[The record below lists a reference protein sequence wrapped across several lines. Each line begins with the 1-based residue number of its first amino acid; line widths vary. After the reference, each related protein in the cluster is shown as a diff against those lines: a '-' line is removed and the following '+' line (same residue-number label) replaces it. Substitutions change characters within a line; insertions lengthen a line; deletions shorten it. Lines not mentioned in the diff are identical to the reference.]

1 LGGCV
6 LAEGSSAGS
15 SREKECFLVEEGSY
29 LGCHLS
35 KLFWDAVVV
44 MTLESWLLQA
54 QNVMAVLACNPS
66 NVWITCHSLD
76 NRFFY

>member
-35 KLFWDAVVV
+35 ILFWDAVVV
-44 MTLESWLLQA
+44 MTLEKL
-54 QNVMAVLACNPS
+54 AVTGSKCHGSAC
-66 NVWITCHSLD
+66 L
-76 NRFFY
+76 